1 MAATAEASR
10 AALRPPASGFR
21 HVLVGFDRSRHAK
34 RALQQAID
42 LAEIH
47 GARLTVMTVVP
58 DSSGWALGDGFG
70 PPVNVAELEQEQLTL
85 CRSALEEAVA
95 TIPDDVPVTS
105 VLRRGEPG
113 QALVD
118 EAVDGGH
125 DLIVM
130 GSRGR
135 GEWRSLLL
143 GSVSHHVVQC
153 SPVPVLIVRA
163 EV

>member
-1 MAATAEASR
+1 MAATADLPRQE
-10 AALRPPASGFR
+10 LRPQARAYLS
-21 HVLVGFDRSRHAK
+21 FDRSRHAQQ
-34 RALQQAID
+34 ALQQAVE

-47 GARLTVMTVVP
+47 GSRLTVMTVVADP
-58 DSSGWALGDGFG
+58 PARALGDGFG
-70 PPVNVAELEQEQLTL
+70 PSINTAELEHEHLAA
-85 CRSALEEAVA
+85 CRSALEGAVA
-95 TIPDDVPVTS
+95 TVPERLPVTS
-105 VLRRGEPG
+105 ELRRGEPG

-118 EAVDGGH
+118 EAVGGGH

-143 GSVSHHVVQC
+143 GSVSHHVVQF

-163 EV
+163 GS